1 MRAVVVSE
9 FGPIENAVVGE
20 MPTPVLRPD
29 EVLVAVHATAANY
42 ADVLL
47 VGGKYQTRPDRPFVP
62 GTNPVGVVSQL
73 GAEVTDFSVGD
84 RVLAL
89 IDRGGFA
96 EYASAPAAQCV
107 RLPDTMR
114 FVDAAA
120 MLFVYETAW
129 FALRDRARL
138 APGET
143 VLVLGASGGVGLAAV
158 QLAKAMGARVLAGVV
173 SADKHELV
181 REAGADAVIDLSAPD
196 LRDSLRDQVF
206 AATDRHGADIVLDQL
221 GGDIFD
227 AAMRAL
233 AWRGRM
239 VVVGFAA
246 GGIPTIK
253 ANYLLVKNIEV
264 SGLQILDYRV
274 RMREQ
279 IKACFAEVF
288 AFHQAGRIKPG
299 PVEAHPLEDVQ
310 TVLRA
315 IRDRAGRGR
324 LVLTV
329 R

>member
-9 FGPIENAVVGE
+9 FGPVENAVIGE
-20 MPTPVLRPD
+20 MPAPSAGAG
-29 EVLVAVHATAANY
+29 EVLVEVYATAANY

-47 VGGKYQTRPDRPFVP
+47 VGGKYQTRPDRPFIP
-62 GTNPVGVVSQL
+62 GTNPVGVVAQV
-73 GAEVTDFSVGD
+73 GAAVTDFAVGD

-96 EYASAPAAQCV
+96 DFAVAPAVQCV
-107 RLPDTMR
+107 RLPHVMP

-138 APGET
+138 SPGET

-158 QLAKAMGARVLAGVV
+158 QLAKAMGARVLAGVS
-173 SADKHELV
+173 SADKHALV
-181 REAGADAVIDLSAPD
+181 REAGADAVIDLAAPD
-196 LRDSLRDQVF
+196 LRDSLRDQVY
-206 AATDRHGADIVLDQL
+206 AATAKHGADIVLDQL
-221 GGDIFD
+221 GGEIFD

-246 GGIPTIK
+246 GAIPIIK

-264 SGLQILDYRV
+264 TGLQILDYRV
-274 RMREQ
+274 RMPAQ
-279 IKACFAEVF
+279 VKTCFDEVF
-288 AFHQAGRIKPG
+288 GFYQAGKVKPG
-299 PVEAHPLEDVQ
+299 PIDVHPLEDIQ
-310 TVLRA
+310 TVLRR
-315 IRDRAGRGR
+315 IRDRASGGR